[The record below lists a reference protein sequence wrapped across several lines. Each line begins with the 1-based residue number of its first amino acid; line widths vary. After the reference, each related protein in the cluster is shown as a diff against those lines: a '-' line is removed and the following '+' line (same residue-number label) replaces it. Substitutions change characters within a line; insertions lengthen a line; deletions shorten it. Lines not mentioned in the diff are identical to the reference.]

1 MAKQNVVG
9 FPIPFGIQSPNKMY
23 SADAYAGPYNSV
35 QDAMDTVEE
44 PIRIIGRPVGIYR
57 SDNKGVDIYHFEK
70 DSSNEWIL
78 VLANASGIA
87 DAPSDGQEYV
97 RKDNQWHLFVGGS
110 DKTYL
115 YEQNTPSDTWEI
127 NHNLG
132 KHVSVEVIDSSGQ
145 LVEGEVTYNSLNKVT
160 IRFNGSFTGV
170 ATCN

>member
-1 MAKQNVVG
+1 MAIKDITG
-9 FPIPFGIQSPNKMY
+9 FPLPFGLKSNNPMFN
-23 SADAYAGPYNSV
+23 ADEYAGPYDTV

-44 PIRIIGRPVGIYR
+44 PIRTIGRPVGIYR
-57 SDNKGVDIYHFEK
+57 ADNKGVDIYHFEK
-70 DSSNEWIL
+70 DNNNEWIL

-87 DAPSDGQEYV
+87 DAPADGQEYV
-97 RKDNQWHLFVGGS
+97 RKDNQWHVFVGGS

-132 KHVSVEVIDSSGQ
+132 KHVSVGIIDSSGQ

-160 IRFNGSFTGV
+160 IMFNGSFTGV